1 MGSKVVSGSQVLGSA
16 GGQVGEVTDVV
27 AMIGKAD
34 RWRDRIIEE
43 RAGRVMEEFVLV
55 VRAFK
60 ADVMVCE

>member
-1 MGSKVVSGSQVLGSA
+1 VSGSQVLGSA

-34 RWRDRIIEE
+34 RWRDRIVEG
-43 RAGRVMEEFVLV
+43 RAGRVMEEFALV

-60 ADVMVCE
+60 S